1 MRWIAVAMTL
11 AVLLVAPAPTLADDA
26 PAASVVAPPA
36 RPLPI
41 TTSQMQA
48 IERVC
53 RQPQHA
59 DAVATRA
66 SYSPETAR
74 KMSEIGVHATQAVLP
89 GAVLALLILAAPL

>member
-1 MRWIAVAMTL
+1 MSRIAL
-11 AVLLVAPAPTLADDA
+11 ALSLGIWLVGPAPTLAEDTSGA
-26 PAASVVAPPA
+26 QVVAPPA

-41 TTSQMQA
+41 TTPQMHA
-48 IERVC
+48 IERIC

-59 DAVATRA
+59 DAASTRA

-74 KMSEIGVHATQAVLP
+74 KMTEIGVHATQAVLP